1 MTVRASGINHE
12 MLRWARERAGYSV
25 EEVAHRRR
33 VSSET
38 VQEWEEGK
46 SYPTWRQLEQLAHND
61 YHRSTGFFFLN
72 TPPDENTAEAEF
84 RRLPSDMLEG
94 LDADTLYAIR
104 QARIRQED
112 LRMLLGVQGS
122 SERFILLDMQNTV
135 DSQQPIQAASQVRER
150 LGVSIDEQRSWQSE
164 DDALK
169 QWRERVEDNGIWV
182 FKRSFKQKDIAG
194 FCLNDD
200 VFPVIYLNNGQS
212 KTRQIFTLFHE
223 LAHLMFD
230 FNYLER
236 LDSQH
241 YLDLLS
247 GHDRE
252 IEIACNRFAGEF
264 LVPSD
269 DFDREIA
276 NRNSGSPNDDYLVL
290 LARSYKVSREVIL
303 RKFRDRNLVDAESY
317 QERVQ
322 LWSSLSEP
330 RSGKGGDY
338 YATQATYLGQKYL
351 RAAFRA
357 FDEGRIDEFQLT
369 ACLGVKGTSLDRLEQ
384 YAWT

>member
-112 LRMLLGVQGS
+112 LRMLLGVQGTG
-122 SERFILLDMQNTV
+122 ERFILSDLLGKVNADDPV
-135 DSQQPIQAASQVRER
+135 RLASDVRER
-150 LGVSIDEQRSWQSE
+150 LDLGLEEQKAWQSA
-164 DDALK
+164 DYALK
-169 QWRERVEDNGIWV
+169 QWRERVEENGIWV
-182 FKRSFKQKDIAG
+182 FKRAFIQKDIAG
-194 FCLNDD
+194 FCLNDET
-200 VFPVIYLNNGQS
+200 FPIIYLNNGQA
-212 KTRQIFTLFHE
+212 KTLQIFTLFHE
-223 LAHLMFD
+223 LAHLLFD
-230 FNYLER
+230 FNHLER
-236 LDSQH
+236 SDSEY
-241 YLDLLS
+241 YLHSLAER
-247 GHDRE
+247 DRAV
-252 IEIACNRFAGEF
+252 EIACNRFAGEF
-264 LVPSD
+264 LVPTA
-269 DFDREIA
+269 DFVENIA
-276 NRNSGSPNDDYLVL
+276 TNTSATLTDKYISS
-290 LARSYKVSREVIL
+290 LANGYKVSREVIL
-303 RKFRDRNLVDAESY
+303 RKFRDQNRLDSEGYS
-317 QERVQ
+317 QRVQ
-322 LWSSLSEP
+322 RWRSEQAP
-330 RSGKGGDY
+330 GSGKGGDY

-351 RAAFRA
+351 RIAFRA
-357 FDEGRIDEFQLT
+357 YDEGRIDEFQL
-369 ACLGVKGTSLDRLEQ
+369 AGCLGVKGSSLDGLER
-384 YAWT
+384 YAWA